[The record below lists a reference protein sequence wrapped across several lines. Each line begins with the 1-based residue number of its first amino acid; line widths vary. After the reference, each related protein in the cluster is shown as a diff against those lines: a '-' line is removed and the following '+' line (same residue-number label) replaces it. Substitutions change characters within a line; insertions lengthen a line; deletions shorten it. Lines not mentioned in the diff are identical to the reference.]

1 MLSFRIEYAEALRII
16 EERDPDYAKDVAEL
30 VALLKR
36 RPLDAWLPE
45 IGDIPAQR
53 KADYLIE
60 QYESQ
65 TVRRAVELVRRDCAA
80 YLRAKHPSV
89 VVE

>member
-16 EERDPDYAKDVAEL
+16 EERDPDYAKDIAEL
-30 VALLKR
+30 VTLLKR
-36 RPLDAWLPE
+36 RPLDVWLHE
-45 IGDIPAQR
+45 IGDIPAQC
-53 KADYLIE
+53 KTDYLIE
-60 QYESQ
+60 QYEAQ
-65 TVRRAVELVRRDCAA
+65 MVCRATELVRRDCAA